1 MNFTHINSFNDGFH
15 IDKNNINLFNKMEN
29 LLKNFLNTKEIKIKF
44 LPFSQLY
51 LINKDFLFFNQCI
64 TFRDKDHFSNW

>member
-1 MNFTHINSFNDGFH
+1 MFSIFS
-15 IDKNNINLFNKMEN
+15 
-29 LLKNFLNTKEIKIKF
+29 KEIKIKF

-64 TFRDKDHFSNW
+64 TFRDKDHFSNCGEDIIADEIRKKQKIFF